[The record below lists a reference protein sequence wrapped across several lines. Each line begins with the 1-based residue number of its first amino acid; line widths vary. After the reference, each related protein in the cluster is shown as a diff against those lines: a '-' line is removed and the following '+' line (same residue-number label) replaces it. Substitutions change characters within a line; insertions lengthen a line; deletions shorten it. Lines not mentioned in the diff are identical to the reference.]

1 MKKAKVIAYYLP
13 QFHPTKE
20 NDEWWGK
27 GFTEWTNV
35 AKAKPLF
42 RGHIQ
47 PHIPADLGF
56 YDLRVSETRVAQ
68 AQLAKEAGIDAFCY
82 WHYWFGNGVQLL
94 EKPLQWVL
102 SEGKPDFPF
111 CLGWANHS
119 WEKKRWNKDVSRL
132 DRSLLMEM
140 TYPGKKDYEDHF
152 YKMLPAF
159 KDDRYYKIGG
169 KNVFLIYV
177 VKDLPDC
184 ELFINTWQEL
194 AIKNNLPLFYFIG
207 HVNNTDEILY
217 CKKLPF
223 DQLVYENRTS
233 ARSLKS
239 GIIQRLRS
247 ALSSVIRRPLSVM
260 PYKRFI
266 KRLDY
271 SPVSKFDIFPTI
283 YSNWDTTPR
292 LGYGGE
298 VLTGASPELFKQHI
312 DSVLSLLASRK
323 VDEKVVFL
331 KSWNEWAEGNYVEP
345 DLEYGCGRLE
355 ALKSSIIDYDKNN
368 SR

>member
-56 YDLRVSETRVAQ
+56 YDLRLGEVRETQ
-68 AQLAKEAGIDAFCY
+68 AELAKEAGIDAFCY
-82 WHYWFGNGVQLL
+82 WHYWFGDGVQLL
-94 EKPLQWVL
+94 EKPLQWVIE
-102 SEGKPDFPF
+102 SGKPDFPF

-132 DRSLLMEM
+132 DKTLLMEM
-140 TYPGKKDYEDHF
+140 RYPGKDDYVDHF

-159 KDDRYYKIGG
+159 RDERYYKING
-169 KNVFLIYV
+169 KNVFLVYV
-177 VKDLPDC
+177 VKDIPDH
-184 ELFINTWQEL
+184 ELFFQTWQEL
-194 AIKNNLPLFYFIG
+194 AKKNGLPPFFFIG
-207 HVNNTDEILY
+207 HVNSVEEIDF
-217 CKKLPF
+217 CNRLPY
-223 DQLVYENRTS
+223 DQLVYENRVS
-233 ARSLKS
+233 ARFIKS
-239 GIIQRLRS
+239 RLFVRVRS
-247 ALSSVIRRPLSVM
+247 AISSIIKRPLSVM
-260 PYKRFI
+260 TYKRFI
-266 KRLDY
+266 NRLDY
-271 SPVSKFDIFPTI
+271 SPVVKYGVFPTI

-292 LGYGGE
+292 LSYGGE
-298 VLTGASPELFKQHI
+298 VLTNATPNLFKKHI
-312 DSVLSLLASRK
+312 ESVISLVSQRK
-323 VDEKVVFL
+323 EEDRIVFL

-345 DLEYGCGRLE
+345 DLEYGHGRID
-355 ALKSSIIDYDKNN
+355 ALKDALLSDK
-368 SR
+368 